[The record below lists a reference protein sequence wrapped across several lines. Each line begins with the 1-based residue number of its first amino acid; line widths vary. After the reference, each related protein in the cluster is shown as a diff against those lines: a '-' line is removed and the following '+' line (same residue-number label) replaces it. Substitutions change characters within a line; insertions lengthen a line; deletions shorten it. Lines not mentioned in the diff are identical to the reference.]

1 MSRESL
7 TTGVVAAVL
16 VIVGAIA
23 WAFALR
29 PAPHLDL
36 SPLEALPRELGSWTS
51 VDIPLDGEAES
62 ILEADYNLQR
72 RYEHPLGEVVWVYVG
87 YYGTQR
93 GGRPEHTPPA
103 CFRAHGWTIE
113 DRRVIDAGGGLRV
126 NEMQVSLDGE
136 RQLVHYWFR
145 SFRSHLRGG
154 LDQLLDH
161 LVGRIR
167 YQRADGSLVRL
178 STPYTTEA
186 DRQVARS
193 RLLQFGALFDQVLAE
208 HWPREEPTRKTA
220 SHDRDSAPR
229 GGNSGA
235 DLRAAR

>member
-1 MSRESL
+1 
-7 TTGVVAAVL
+7 
-16 VIVGAIA
+16 
-23 WAFALR
+23 
-29 PAPHLDL
+29 HLDL

-161 LVGRIR
+161 LVGR
-167 YQRADGSLVRL
+167 
-178 STPYTTEA
+178 
-186 DRQVARS
+186 
-193 RLLQFGALFDQVLAE
+193 
-208 HWPREEPTRKTA
+208 
-220 SHDRDSAPR
+220 
-229 GGNSGA
+229 
-235 DLRAAR
+235 